1 MLSVSNRILIV
12 RSEVWRWY
20 WCLRTSVS
28 VAVLTF
34 LLLFPTTSSFLL
46 NYCNGS
52 FTAFVCVLVK
62 DVTAGATLVNCWSC
76 IWGTILSSVLIAI
89 VIALGGDGP
98 LSTGY
103 ILLAL
108 FGAVLTMQYFEV
120 PIMGKKLGVS
130 FIPQVFLALHQSSI
144 YRWKTL
150 WSLVL
155 SVLLGCICG
164 LIGVFL
170 PPPPRIAGYEV
181 SGRLSYCTQTMSSL
195 LQSVLQGWLQQP
207 IHYQEVESLLLR
219 NTDHCR
225 VNNSERKGPD
235 RFVAIPQLSSLQQ
248 ESTKETL
255 VYANLKHKS
264 KYWRKV
270 ILLVQGSIA
279 FKRAYKY
286 RIGWLHR
293 SSQPWAKE
301 RHSRLEVIVFLQ
313 EEVEVLLRRNN
324 EARFGPSR
332 WKALNIF
339 KRYVDLVRSIL
350 AILTLLERQ
359 LQTMDNFPHLH
370 HIYRAFFTWPSF
382 RAELFAFSQSLCMA
396 MSDLH
401 HLVQCG
407 GAPDHNNS
415 HHKLAAA
422 KAVQS
427 LANVIQRRDRFN
439 AEYFLLRKRLYY
451 GLHNDGKRKQRN
463 KTLAL
468 HAPVLFNMNS
478 VMFLLDT
485 MVEQFVLFLSEEEM
499 MAAEEHWMLL
509 SSASPHHQPH
519 NTVTATMMAW
529 QSVWRDL
536 FPTQNQLFC
545 FSLSACSWRW
555 TPLIRTRF
563 LGSFKVALA
572 MTIAALYGLLA
583 ERPQPALA
591 SFTIAYLAGGAVSGI
606 NIMTCINRGIGTV
619 VACVFV
625 VFIVI
630 SAQQAASDVTRNV
643 IVGFAVVLFQLPC
656 TYIRSYPLYSYAGTV
671 AGFTA
676 ALLLIDPK
684 QPALVSIA
692 INRIID
698 TIVGLFIYLLVE
710 LAAFA
715 QPSESALLSAMEG
728 VVKGIDRRF
737 SNFHERLLRAASYS
751 NMSSSSSDVP
761 TMDDGSNSL
770 EDMNNLLRT
779 QRDFFPF
786 YKSEPRLFFSTP
798 ALPDRLLQEGL
809 RWQEQAVLALQTMV
823 WVVQSCDSVVAF
835 HRESRFLVLETRVN
849 DNKPSVYSNDG
860 SNGDGIEML
869 NILEEGRRIR
879 AMSMTNGAFPDY
891 EAILLPLKGQY
902 EEVEAFVSQA
912 LAFLS
917 LAIKELRQNPCD
929 NDRKYSKDSDPLTVL
944 RKLND
949 TRQWQM
955 LRALSLVVPSSSNKK
970 KSNYTI
976 EDEGDRELLVAAP
989 TSFAEEENRTVERLF
1004 ASFQRIVDGLQNR
1017 IVEESGPTE
1026 AILNDRIN
1034 YAKEDERDEEKRIA
1048 SNREMKA
1055 VNALLSSTKDLLQAL
1070 RGLAAVVSRMQ
1081 AHRDLRI
1088 TQDPMKGVNRYS
1100 HQKPGKDHV

>member
-1 MLSVSNRILIV
+1 M
-12 RSEVWRWY
+12 
-20 WCLRTSVS
+20 RTSIS

-34 LLLFPTTSSFLL
+34 LLLFTSSSSFLL
-46 NYCNGS
+46 EYCNGA
-52 FTAFVCVLVK
+52 FAAFVCVLVK
-62 DVTAGATLVNCWSC
+62 DVTAGATFVNCWSC
-76 IWGTILSSVLIAI
+76 VWGTILSSILIAI
-89 VIALGGDGP
+89 VLALSGESE

-108 FGAVLTMQYFEV
+108 FGSVFIMQYFEV
-120 PIMGKKLGVS
+120 PLMGKKLGVS
-130 FIPQVFLALHQSSI
+130 FIPQVLLALNQSNI

-150 WSLVL
+150 WSLVI
-155 SVLLGCICG
+155 SVMFGCICG
-164 LIGVFL
+164 LIGVFI
-170 PPPPRIAGYEV
+170 PPPARLAGYEV

-195 LQSVLQGWLQQP
+195 LQSVLQGWIQQP
-207 IHYQEVESLLLR
+207 IHYQEVESSLLR
-219 NTDHCR
+219 NNDHIHAEKKS
-225 VNNSERKGPD
+225 NSSYLTTVP
-235 RFVAIPQLSSLQQ
+235 LSTLRQIS
-248 ESTKETL
+248 STKEVL
-255 VYANLKHKS
+255 AYSNLKRKS
-264 KYWRKV
+264 KLWRK
-270 ILLVQGSIA
+270 LLLLLQSIVA
-279 FKRAYKY
+279 FKRVHRYH
-286 RIGWLHR
+286 IGWLHR

-313 EEVEVLLRRNN
+313 EEIEVLLRRNN
-324 EARFGPSR
+324 EAKFGPSR

-339 KRYVDLVRSIL
+339 KRYVTLIRSIL

-370 HIYRAFFTWPSF
+370 HIYRAFFSWPSF
-382 RAELFAFSQSLCMA
+382 RAELFAFSQSLCIA

-401 HLVQCG
+401 QLVQCG
-407 GAPDHNNS
+407 APDQNNTQ
-415 HHKLAAA
+415 HKLAAA
-422 KAVQS
+422 KAMLS
-427 LANVIQRRDRFN
+427 LASVIQLRDRFN

-451 GLHNDGKRKQRN
+451 GLHNDGHKKQR
-463 KTLAL
+463 KTLAV

-478 VMFLLDT
+478 VMFFLDT
-485 MVEQFVLFLSEEEM
+485 MVEQFVLFLSEEEVI
-499 MAAEEHWMLL
+499 AAEQHCMLTTQVG
-509 SSASPHHQPH
+509 SSSNNNQTRQAQ
-519 NTVTATMMAW
+519 TVMMTAW
-529 QSVWRDL
+529 QSVWHDL
-536 FPTQNQLFC
+536 VPTQNQLLC
-545 FSLSACSWRW
+545 FSFTTYSWRW
-555 TPLIRTRF
+555 TPLIQTRF

-583 ERPQPALA
+583 KRPQPVLA

-630 SAQQAASDVTRNV
+630 AAQQAASDVIRNV

-692 INRIID
+692 INRIVD

-737 SNFHERLLRAASYS
+737 SNFHERLLRAASS
-751 NMSSSSSDVP
+751 SLSVMSSAASDVHV
-761 TMDDGSNSL
+761 DDNDSSNSL
-770 EDMNNLLRT
+770 EDMNALLRT

-823 WVVQSCDSVVAF
+823 WVVQSCDSVIAF
-835 HRESRFLVLETRVN
+835 HRESRVLALETHVSTHN
-849 DNKPSVYSNDG
+849 SSISNKHANSD
-860 SNGDGIEML
+860 DGIEL
-869 NILEEGRRIR
+869 LDILEEGRRIR
-879 AMSMTNGAFPDY
+879 AMSMTTGAFPDF
-891 EAILLPLKGQY
+891 EAILLPLQGQY
-902 EEVEAFVSQA
+902 EEVETFVSQA

-917 LAIKELRQNPCD
+917 LAIKELRHHH
-929 NDRKYSKDSDPLTVL
+929 NDGSKGSQGSDPLAVL
-944 RKLND
+944 RQWNNV
-949 TRQWQM
+949 RQLQM
-955 LRALSLVVPSSSNKK
+955 LRALLLVPSPSLLAASQVV
-970 KSNYTI
+970 
-976 EDEGDRELLVAAP
+976 EDEGGRELLMAAP

-1004 ASFQRIVDGLQNR
+1004 ASFQGIVDGLQSR
-1017 IVEESGPTE
+1017 IVEEGEP
-1026 AILNDRIN
+1026 
-1034 YAKEDERDEEKRIA
+1034 KETYDHDEEQRIA

-1088 TQDPMKGVNRYS
+1088 TQDPMQGVGRSDHRLQN
-1100 HQKPGKDHV
+1100 GKDHV